1 MPCSACPM
9 HRRGKGTHRGYRL
22 GFEFKYADQP
32 TTTKSMRVD
41 ELQS

>member
-1 MPCSACPM
+1 M